1 MSVAGGHSG
10 LVEENWECLIVGGGA
25 AGLSAALVLGRA
37 RRKTLV
43 VDAGEQSNRPAEG
56 IGGLLGHDRRAPADL
71 YAAGRRELARYPTV
85 HLRAGQVVAA
95 ERDGDA
101 FRLELADGSSLLTKR
116 LLLAGGMDYRYPDL
130 PGIGERWGRS
140 VFHCPFCHGWE
151 HREQRL
157 GVLDRGPAV
166 VERAL
171 LLRMWS
177 GDVTILADGPSGL
190 DPEQSQSLAEA
201 GIAVEERRVLALRG
215 PGSALEEIVFA
226 DGSTRPL
233 DALLVPV
240 TLHQRSLLAKQLG
253 VAFSSAGPMGDE
265 TIEVDPRAATN
276 VQGVFAAGD
285 VTTQM
290 TSVAHAIAAGSFA
303 AAAVVHD
310 LVQETAHAL
319 LPPSLAS
326 EPS

>member
-1 MSVAGGHSG
+1 MEPS
-10 LVEENWECLIVGGGA
+10 WECVIVGGGA

-43 VDAGEQSNRPAEG
+43 VDAGEQSNRTAEG

-71 YAAGRRELARYPTV
+71 YAAGRRELASYPTV
-85 HLRAGQVVAA
+85 HLRAGRVVAA
-95 ERDGDA
+95 ERDGA
-101 FRLELADGSSLLTKR
+101 GFRLELADGSLVLTKR
-116 LLLAGGMDYRYPDL
+116 VLLAGGMDYRYPDL

-151 HREQRL
+151 HRDQRM
-157 GVLDRGPAV
+157 GILDRGPAA

-171 LLRMWS
+171 LLRSWS
-177 GDVTILADGPSGL
+177 GNVTILADGPSGL
-190 DPEQSQSLAEA
+190 DSEQSQRLAEA
-201 GIAVEERRVLALRG
+201 DIAVDERRVRALRG
-215 PGSALEEIVFA
+215 ADSALEEIAFA

-240 TLHQRSLLAKQLG
+240 TLHQRSPLAEQLG
-253 VAFSSAGPMGDE
+253 VTFSSAGPMGDE
-265 TIEVDPRAATN
+265 TIEVDPRFATN
-276 VQGVFAAGD
+276 VPGIFAAGD

-290 TSVAHAIAAGSFA
+290 TSVAGAIAAGSFA
-303 AAAVVHD
+303 AAAIVHD

-319 LPPSLAS
+319 LPLSHAS
-326 EPS
+326 DRHE

>member
-1 MSVAGGHSG
+1 MEAS
-10 LVEENWECLIVGGGA
+10 WECVIVGGGA

-37 RRKTLV
+37 RRDTLV

-71 YAAGRRELARYPTV
+71 YAAGRRELASYPTV
-85 HLRAGQVVAA
+85 QLRAGRVVAA
-95 ERDGDA
+95 ERDGSA

-116 LLLAGGMDYRYPDL
+116 VLLAGGMDYRYPDL

-151 HREQRL
+151 HRDLRL
-157 GVLDRGPAV
+157 GILERGSASL
-166 VERAL
+166 ERAL

-177 GDVTILADGPSGL
+177 AEVTILADGPIEL
-190 DPEQSQSLAEA
+190 DPEQLKGLAEA
-201 GIAVEERRVLALRG
+201 GIAVDERRVRALRG
-215 PGSALEEIVFA
+215 PGRALEEIVFA
-226 DGSTRPL
+226 DASTRPL

-240 TLHQRSLLAKQLG
+240 TLHQRSLLAEQLG
-253 VAFSSAGPMGDE
+253 VEFSSAGPMGSE
-265 TIEVDPRAATN
+265 TIEVDPRSATN
-276 VQGVFAAGD
+276 VPGVFAAGD

-290 TSVAHAIAAGSFA
+290 TSVASAIAAGSFA

-310 LVQETAHAL
+310 LVQETRHPL
-319 LPPSLAS
+319 LPPSHAS
-326 EPS
+326 DRHG

>member
-1 MSVAGGHSG
+1 
-10 LVEENWECLIVGGGA
+10 VEANWECVIVGGGA
-25 AGLSAALVLGRA
+25 AGLGAALVLGRA
-37 RRKTLV
+37 RRTTLV

-56 IGGLLGHDRRAPADL
+56 IGGLLGHDGRAPTDL
-71 YAAGRRELARYPTV
+71 YAAGRRELAGYPTV
-85 HLRAGQVVAA
+85 HLRAGRVVAA
-95 ERDGDA
+95 ERDGGA
-101 FRLELADGSSLLTKR
+101 FRLELADGSSQRTKR

-130 PGIGERWGRS
+130 PGIDERWGRS

-151 HREQRL
+151 HRDQRL
-157 GVLDRGPAV
+157 GVLDRGTAV

-190 DPEQSQSLAEA
+190 DAEQSQSLAEA
-201 GIAVEERRVLALRG
+201 RIAVEERRVRALRG
-215 PGSALEEIVFA
+215 PGRSLEEIVFA
-226 DGSTRPL
+226 DGSTQFL

-240 TLHQRSLLAKQLG
+240 TLHQRSPLAEQLG

-265 TIEVDPRAATN
+265 TIEVDPRFATN
-276 VQGVFAAGD
+276 VPGVFAAGD

-290 TSVAHAIAAGSFA
+290 TSVARAIADGSFA
-303 AAAVVHD
+303 AAAIVHD

-319 LPPSLAS
+319 LPPSHAS
-326 EPS
+326 NRHE

>member
-1 MSVAGGHSG
+1 MEAS
-10 LVEENWECLIVGGGA
+10 WECVIVGGGA

-37 RRKTLV
+37 RRDTLV

-71 YAAGRRELARYPTV
+71 YAAGRRELASYPTV
-85 HLRAGQVVAA
+85 QLRAGRVVAA
-95 ERDGDA
+95 ERDGGA
-101 FRLELADGSSLLTKR
+101 FRLELGDGSALLTKR
-116 LLLAGGMDYRYPDL
+116 VLLASGMDYRYPDL
-130 PGIGERWGRS
+130 PGIGQRWGRS

-151 HREQRL
+151 HRDQRL
-157 GVLDRGPAV
+157 GLLERGPAA

-190 DPEQSQSLAEA
+190 DPEQTQPLAEA
-201 GIAVEERRVLALRG
+201 GIAVEERPVRALRG

-240 TLHQRSLLAKQLG
+240 TLHQRSLLAEQLG
-253 VAFSSAGPMGDE
+253 VAFSSAGPMGSE
-265 TIEVDPRAATN
+265 TIEVDPRSATN
-276 VQGVFAAGD
+276 VPGVFAAGD

-290 TSVAHAIAAGSFA
+290 TSVASAIAAGSFA
-303 AAAVVHD
+303 AAAIVHD

-319 LPPSLAS
+319 LPLSHAS
-326 EPS
+326 DRHE